1 MKHESA
7 LYTFTN
13 KAYVTEY
20 GHFAAEGSCVTFD
33 SSLLSNSQWQLVD
46 QLPDSMKFEYVL
58 AILDGEEDVIRE
70 IEEDAK

>member
-1 MKHESA
+1 MKHETA

-20 GHFAAEGSCVTFD
+20 GDFAAEGSCLTFD

-46 QLPDSMKFEYVL
+46 ELPDYQKFEYVL
-58 AILDGEEDVIRE
+58 AILDGDENTIRA
-70 IEEDAK
+70 IEAENK

>member
-1 MKHESA
+1 MKHETA

-20 GHFAAEGSCVTFD
+20 GHFAAEGSCLTFD

-46 QLPDSMKFEYVL
+46 ELPDSMKFEYVL
-58 AILDGEEDVIRE
+58 AILDGEEDVVRE
-70 IEEDAK
+70 IEEDVK

>member
-1 MKHESA
+1 MKHETA

-20 GHFAAEGSCVTFD
+20 GDFAAEGSCLTFD

-46 QLPDSMKFEYVL
+46 ELPDSQKFEYVL
-58 AILDGEEDVIRE
+58 AILDGEEDVVRE
-70 IEEDAK
+70 IEGENK

>member
-1 MKHESA
+1 MKHETA

-20 GHFAAEGSCVTFD
+20 GDYAAEGACVTFD
-33 SSLLSNSQWQLVD
+33 QSLLSIPQWQLVD
-46 QLPDSMKFEYVL
+46 ELPDSLKLEYVL

>member
-1 MKHESA
+1 MKHETA

-20 GHFAAEGSCVTFD
+20 GHFAAEGSCLTFD

-46 QLPDSMKFEYVL
+46 ELPDSMKFEYVL
-58 AILDGEEDVIRE
+58 AILDGEEDVVRE

>member
-1 MKHESA
+1 MKHETA

-20 GHFAAEGSCVTFD
+20 GDFAAEGSVLTFD
-33 SSLLSNSQWQLVD
+33 QSLLSISQWQLVD
-46 QLPDSMKFEYVL
+46 ELPDSLKFEYVL

>member
-1 MKHESA
+1 MKHETT

-20 GHFAAEGSCVTFD
+20 GHFAAEGSCLTFD

-46 QLPDSMKFEYVL
+46 ELPDSMKFEYVL
-58 AILDGEEDVIRE
+58 AILDGEEDVVRE